1 MLEKVITRIIL
12 GRQQEEEVR
21 DEALRRSEVNRED
34 GEIEVEAAETRKTQ
48 INEDDDNVEV
58 DNNIND
64 QERLLTESSLI

>member
-1 MLEKVITRIIL
+1 M
-12 GRQQEEEVR
+12 
-21 DEALRRSEVNRED
+21 NRED

-64 QERLLTESSLI
+64 